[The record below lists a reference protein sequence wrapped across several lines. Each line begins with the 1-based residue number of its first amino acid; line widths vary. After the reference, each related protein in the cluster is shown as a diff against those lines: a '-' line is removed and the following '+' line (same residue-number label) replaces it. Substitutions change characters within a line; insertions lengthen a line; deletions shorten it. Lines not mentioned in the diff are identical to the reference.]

1 MNCRNLLALS
11 LVAAALGSLGCGEKD
26 HEYFAKPTIQVSG
39 IVTVDGRP
47 PGSPI
52 VIECQNVGAAD
63 LEHPSVTQSLTSED
77 GRFALS
83 TYVEGDGVPP
93 GSYALTFYWGKL
105 NQMSVGFSGPDR
117 LKNRYNKPEKS
128 PVKLTLTADQK
139 PVDLGE
145 IELTTK

>member
-1 MNCRNLLALS
+1 MNCKDLLALS
-11 LVAAALGSLGCGEKD
+11 LMTTALWSFGCGKKE
-26 HEYFAKPTIQVSG
+26 HEYFAKPTVQVAG
-39 IVTVDGRP
+39 TVTVDGQP

-52 VIECQNVGAAD
+52 VIECQSVGDDD
-63 LEHPSVTQSLTSED
+63 LEHPSVTQALTSED

-83 TYVEGDGVPP
+83 TYVEGDGAPP

-128 PVKLTLTADQK
+128 PVKLTLTADQE

-145 IELTTK
+145 IKLTTK